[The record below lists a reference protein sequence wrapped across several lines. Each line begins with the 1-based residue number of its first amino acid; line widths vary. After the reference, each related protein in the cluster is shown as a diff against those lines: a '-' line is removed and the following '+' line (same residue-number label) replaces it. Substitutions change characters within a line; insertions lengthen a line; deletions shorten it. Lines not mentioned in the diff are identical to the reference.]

1 MSYPLI
7 NGAAIN
13 AEEGGLQLF
22 GLDLVTAG
30 MATAAELVTAGD
42 HTPLELGDPTVMHA
56 IGVGGI
62 DLVSS
67 GTHTGLFNALLQPPG
82 MDLVTAGIGSAAITA
97 FADGAQ
103 AFEFGDHRA
112 QIGQDVEIIA
122 EGIDLVREGY
132 HSALAAQPGPIVVAE
147 ATSFFPLELG
157 APAIARSASEV
168 QAQEAYPLSMGVPAL
183 AVTLAAQSYYPLEM
197 GQANTAFA
205 ASVASA
211 RPLEYGEPVVAFAL
225 SPSGVDLVRVGTH
238 GTDVAGAVVEM
249 QGAHVLEIG
258 TPGTPTFIAYARQ
271 SFPMQVGTPSI
282 SRGATC

>member
-30 MATAAELVTAGD
+30 MATAAELVTAGG
-42 HTPLELGDPTVMHA
+42 HTPLELGAPTVKHA
-56 IGVGGI
+56 IGVDGI
-62 DLVSS
+62 DLVAS
-67 GTHTGLFNALLQPPG
+67 GTHTGLFNALLQPSG
-82 MDLVTAGIGSAAITA
+82 IDLVTAGLGSVAVTA
-97 FADGAQ
+97 MAEGVTAL
-103 AFEFGDHRA
+103 EFGDHRA
-112 QIGQDVEIIA
+112 KIGQDTEILID
-122 EGIDLVREGY
+122 GLDLVRKGY
-132 HSALAAQPGPIVVAE
+132 HSALAAQPGPIVVAD
-147 ATSFFPLELG
+147 AVGYFPLELG
-157 APAIARSASEV
+157 TPAIARSASEV
-168 QAQEAYPLSMGVPAL
+168 QAQEAYPLAMGVPAL
-183 AVTLAAQSYYPLEM
+183 AVTLTAQSYYPLEI

-205 ASVASA
+205 ASAASA
-211 RPLEYGEPVVAFAL
+211 RPLECGEPVVAFAL
-225 SPSGVDLVRVGTH
+225 SPAGVDLVRVGTH

-282 SRGATC
+282 LRGATC

>member
-13 AEEGGLQLF
+13 AEEGGLQLP
-22 GLDLVTAG
+22 GLDLVAAG
-30 MATAAELVTAGD
+30 MATAVLAVTAGG
-42 HTPLELGDPTVMHA
+42 HTPLELGAPTVKHA

-67 GTHTGLFNALLQPPG
+67 ETHTGLFNALLQAPG
-82 MDLVTAGIGSAAITA
+82 MDLVAAGIGSAAITA

-112 QIGQDVEIIA
+112 KIGQDVEILT

-132 HSALAAQPGPIVVAE
+132 HSALAAQPGPIVVADV
-147 ATSFFPLELG
+147 TSFFPLELG

-168 QAQEAYPLSMGVPAL
+168 QAQEAYPLLMGAPAL
-183 AVTLAAQSYYPLEM
+183 AVTLTAQSYYPLEM

-211 RPLEYGEPVVAFAL
+211 RPLEYGEPVAAFAL
-225 SPSGVDLVRVGTH
+225 SPSGVDLARVGTH
-238 GTDVAGAVVEM
+238 GTDVAGAAVEI

-271 SFPMQVGTPSI
+271 SFPMQVGNPSI